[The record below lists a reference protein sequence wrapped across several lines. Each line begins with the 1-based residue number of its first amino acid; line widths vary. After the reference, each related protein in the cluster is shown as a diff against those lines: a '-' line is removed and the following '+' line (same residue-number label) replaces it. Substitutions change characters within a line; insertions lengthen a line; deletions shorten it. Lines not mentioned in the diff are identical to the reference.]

1 MKFTTLAVLLLS
13 AATTTLAA
21 PAVPNPALGPSPDYC
36 SYGCKVRR
44 AFGFET
50 PPVLVKEA
58 VSVLTPLSLPP
69 CYCSLHISRRFGH
82 ISSPPPVSR
91 QASSNSNGKWIDS

>member
-50 PPVLVKEA
+50 APVLVKEA
-58 VSVLTPLSLPP
+58 VSALSSYLLLLLLAYSCIFLGVSVISLLPHPSLVKHKLT
-69 CYCSLHISRRFGH
+69 RM
-82 ISSPPPVSR
+82 
-91 QASSNSNGKWIDS
+91 ANG